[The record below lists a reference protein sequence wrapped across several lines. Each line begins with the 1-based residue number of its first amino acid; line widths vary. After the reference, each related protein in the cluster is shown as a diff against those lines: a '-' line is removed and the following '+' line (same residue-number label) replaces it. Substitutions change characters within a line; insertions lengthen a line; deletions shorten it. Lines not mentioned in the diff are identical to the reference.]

1 MFWQIEKQ
9 ISLDYTFISLSEL
22 EKNNSKATFNAARS
36 AFLADRPKKDLLREL
51 RKEFGMEDKVS
62 LFLLMLLLL
71 LLAIFVKVELEIL
84 INHNCGG
91 ANGAPSE
98 EDVVQKKLKVSF

>member
-1 MFWQIEKQ
+1 
-9 ISLDYTFISLSEL
+9 
-22 EKNNSKATFNAARS
+22 
-36 AFLADRPKKDLLREL
+36 
-51 RKEFGMEDKVS
+51 MEDKVF
-62 LFLLMLLLL
+62 LFLLLMLLLL
-71 LLAIFVKVELEIL
+71 TAIFVKVELEIL

>member
-1 MFWQIEKQ
+1 
-9 ISLDYTFISLSEL
+9 
-22 EKNNSKATFNAARS
+22 
-36 AFLADRPKKDLLREL
+36 
-51 RKEFGMEDKVS
+51 MEDKVFL
-62 LFLLMLLLL
+62 LFLMLLLL
-71 LLAIFVKVELEIL
+71 IAIFVKVELEIL

>member
-1 MFWQIEKQ
+1 M
-9 ISLDYTFISLSEL
+9 
-22 EKNNSKATFNAARS
+22 
-36 AFLADRPKKDLLREL
+36 ADRPKKDLLREL

-62 LFLLMLLLL
+62 LFFLMLLLL
-71 LLAIFVKVELEIL
+71 TAIFVKVELEIL

>member
-1 MFWQIEKQ
+1 M
-9 ISLDYTFISLSEL
+9 
-22 EKNNSKATFNAARS
+22 
-36 AFLADRPKKDLLREL
+36 ADRPKKDLLREL
-51 RKEFGMEDKVS
+51 RKDFGMEDKV
-62 LFLLMLLLL
+62 FLLLL
-71 LLAIFVKVELEIL
+71 LLLLLLLTALFVKVELEIL

>member
-1 MFWQIEKQ
+1 M
-9 ISLDYTFISLSEL
+9 
-22 EKNNSKATFNAARS
+22 
-36 AFLADRPKKDLLREL
+36 ADRPKKDLLREL

-71 LLAIFVKVELEIL
+71 TAIFVKVELEIL